1 MSVQQAASHIL
12 ANKEDYS
19 PAMVKK
25 ANFAKNFAKEEG
37 GQIMMAE
44 GGEPDVPG
52 MSELNH
58 NIIPFVYEDPYL
70 PAGFSVQSDSSTQA
84 PSIIPTKTVSNEIPV
99 SSQSSSPINYKGV
112 SIVDLLNSV
121 GKPSDYSSRKEL
133 AKNLGISNYRGSAA
147 QNAQL
152 IKMLVQNSDLL
163 DQNYSGQE
171 DNEEVVSAPR
181 SFGTKNNKSTYKRTI
196 PTSLP
201 NNSTNTGSASSK
213 SLTTPESVNKLR
225 QIYLAVHPE
234 LAAAEYN
241 AQINNGYKPQV
252 ATVATSL
259 AAKNLRTQRS
269 NVYDDSYMLN
279 QIANDPHSP
288 ANVGSRKRK
297 EFARDL
303 AIGTLAPWLA
313 ENALMAATTKY
324 FPYGLQAIPEV
335 ASRVTPFYR
344 ALPQASKLLPSGT
357 RALPAASRLLGYKQ
371 GGYVGMDGKFH
382 MAKGSGTFSGNAY
395 YVNGGEEDPNL
406 TAPYDGSNPNTPL
419 PPFDPSAYQAMQ
431 LPTGY
436 VGYSKKDPATG
447 QFVPIDNVRKDD
459 LWKHLSGSQRWNT
472 GQTVTQKVGRAAGD
486 VGDVLNTALVGA
498 EGYSNY
504 LKNNE
509 AQNEY
514 NNYTQN
520 MGTTA
525 SLYGINSPA
534 ASRGDYSVTGST
546 YGTLKPNQYRQYSKM
561 GGAIDQY
568 AGGGYISDELKF
580 NNMDAPMVFT
590 EGLANASNSYSAP
603 DNTTVDRRFTPRML
617 PFNNEDNQPAYN
629 KSGTDIATKLNNPTN
644 MIYHPW
650 MSKLGAQRSNIKQQD
665 GDGFFAHFP
674 DIDTAL
680 KAYET
685 QLFGEVDGVFD
696 SRYYKPNT
704 TVDKA
709 LRTWSGNGY
718 GGNIYPEIANKPLS
732 SVTAAER
739 RELAKRQIKSE
750 SGAMYSKLKS
760 RGYFEMGGSY
770 QEGGIVEMSDA
781 EIKQFLANGGQLE
794 FLD

>member
-1 MSVQQAASHIL
+1 
-12 ANKEDYS
+12 
-19 PAMVKK
+19 
-25 ANFAKNFAKEEG
+25 
-37 GQIMMAE
+37 
-44 GGEPDVPG
+44 
-52 MSELNH
+52 
-58 NIIPFVYEDPYL
+58 
-70 PAGFSVQSDSSTQA
+70 
-84 PSIIPTKTVSNEIPV
+84 
-99 SSQSSSPINYKGV
+99 
-112 SIVDLLNSV
+112 
-121 GKPSDYSSRKEL
+121 
-133 AKNLGISNYRGSAA
+133 
-147 QNAQL
+147 
-152 IKMLVQNSDLL
+152 
-163 DQNYSGQE
+163 
-171 DNEEVVSAPR
+171 
-181 SFGTKNNKSTYKRTI
+181 
-196 PTSLP
+196 
-201 NNSTNTGSASSK
+201 
-213 SLTTPESVNKLR
+213 
-225 QIYLAVHPE
+225 
-234 LAAAEYN
+234 
-241 AQINNGYKPQV
+241 
-252 ATVATSL
+252 
-259 AAKNLRTQRS
+259 
-269 NVYDDSYMLN
+269 
-279 QIANDPHSP
+279 
-288 ANVGSRKRK
+288 
-297 EFARDL
+297 
-303 AIGTLAPWLA
+303 
-313 ENALMAATTKY
+313 
-324 FPYGLQAIPEV
+324 
-335 ASRVTPFYR
+335 
-344 ALPQASKLLPSGT
+344 
-357 RALPAASRLLGYKQ
+357 
-371 GGYVGMDGKFH
+371 
-382 MAKGSGTFSGNAY
+382 
-395 YVNGGEEDPNL
+395 
-406 TAPYDGSNPNTPL
+406 
-419 PPFDPSAYQAMQ
+419 
-431 LPTGY
+431 
-436 VGYSKKDPATG
+436 
-447 QFVPIDNVRKDD
+447 
-459 LWKHLSGSQRWNT
+459 
-472 GQTVTQKVGRAAGD
+472 
-486 VGDVLNTALVGA
+486 
-498 EGYSNY
+498 
-504 LKNNE
+504 
-509 AQNEY
+509 
-514 NNYTQN
+514 

-644 MIYHPW
+644 MIYHSW

-760 RGYFEMGGSY
+760 KGYFEMGGSY
-770 QEGGIVEMSDA
+770 QEGGIVEMSDT

>member
-1 MSVQQAASHIL
+1 MLRTGSFSRAKVHLNNNMFAQNNTFAYGGIHLDPAKKGTFKAQATRMGMSVQQAASHIL

-37 GQIMMAE
+37 GQIDE
-44 GGEPDVPG
+44 
-52 MSELNH
+52 H
-58 NIIPFVYEDPYL
+58 
-70 PAGFSVQSDSSTQA
+70 
-84 PSIIPTKTVSNEIPV
+84 
-99 SSQSSSPINYKGV
+99 
-112 SIVDLLNSV
+112 
-121 GKPSDYSSRKEL
+121 R
-133 AKNLGISNYRGSAA
+133 
-147 QNAQL
+147 
-152 IKMLVQNSDLL
+152 
-163 DQNYSGQE
+163 
-171 DNEEVVSAPR
+171 
-181 SFGTKNNKSTYKRTI
+181 
-196 PTSLP
+196 
-201 NNSTNTGSASSK
+201 
-213 SLTTPESVNKLR
+213 
-225 QIYLAVHPE
+225 H
-234 LAAAEYN
+234 
-241 AQINNGYKPQV
+241 
-252 ATVATSL
+252 
-259 AAKNLRTQRS
+259 
-269 NVYDDSYMLN
+269 
-279 QIANDPHSP
+279 
-288 ANVGSRKRK
+288 
-297 EFARDL
+297 
-303 AIGTLAPWLA
+303 
-313 ENALMAATTKY
+313 
-324 FPYGLQAIPEV
+324 
-335 ASRVTPFYR
+335 
-344 ALPQASKLLPSGT
+344 
-357 RALPAASRLLGYKQ
+357 
-371 GGYVGMDGKFH
+371 GGYIGMDGKFH

-406 TAPYDGSNPNTPL
+406 TAPYDGSNPNAPL

-472 GQTVTQKVGRAAGD
+472 GQTVTQKVGRA
-486 VGDVLNTALVGA
+486 VGKIDDVLNTALVGA

-534 ASRGDYSVTGST
+534 ASRGDYSVTGTT
-546 YGTLKPNQYRQYSKM
+546 YGTLKPNQYRQFSKM
-561 GGAIDQY
+561 GGAINEY
-568 AGGGYISDELKF
+568 ADGGGYISDELKF

-590 EGLANASNSYSAP
+590 EGLANASNNYSAP
-603 DNTTVDRRFTPRML
+603 DNTTIDRRFTPRML

-709 LRTWSGNGY
+709 LGTWSCN
-718 GGNIYPEIANKPLS
+718 
-732 SVTAAER
+732 
-739 RELAKRQIKSE
+739 
-750 SGAMYSKLKS
+750 
-760 RGYFEMGGSY
+760 
-770 QEGGIVEMSDA
+770 
-781 EIKQFLANGGQLE
+781 
-794 FLD
+794 